1 MVESMSDE
9 LKEIIYFDL
18 ATLVYAYESAGPLPA
33 ELEEFLLERYFGAVR
48 PEHRTRLKGM
58 EFMVQFFAAM
68 WGMLQNGLQR
78 AGLVLAVSGFDYLE
92 YAQTTFAAMREWG
105 KE

>member
-1 MVESMSDE
+1 MGD
-9 LKEIIYFDL
+9 IYFDL

-33 ELEEFLLERYFGAVR
+33 ELEGFLLGCYFGEVH

-68 WGMLQNGLQR
+68 WGMMQNGLQR
-78 AGLVLAVSGFDYLE
+78 AGLVPAVSGFDYLD
-92 YAQTTFAAMREWG
+92 YAHATFAAMRE
-105 KE
+105 